1 MPTDSEDGIL
11 NSDEDNELEEG
22 EVEEV
27 DEAVLEEGEIIKQ
40 AVKMK
45 KLPPSTWLINSS
57 INFNK

>member
-45 KLPPSTWLINSS
+45 KLPPST
-57 INFNK
+57 